1 MARRKSNSQPLSL
14 FAFQDI
20 ITGVAGVMLFILML
34 LVVQLALQKSQ
45 AASAPS
51 QQPPEFSEQE
61 RLQQQ
66 QQQQRLEELAQWVDR
81 KKTETLANKE
91 RINLLLDVQVQNV
104 DNQIRVLQTSQQKL
118 NNQVNEGKTKL
129 DQLQSENKKS
139 QANNPARTMMEKI
152 EALRK
157 ELESAS
163 NEILEWQDESRV
175 NYKSDSTVKNLYL
188 YDVHGSYFTMSKLA
202 ADMQKRKFSYG
213 SSDAS
218 SQIALKMI
226 QEYERLPNSMKDAE
240 RRIVVLFR
248 PSAAKHGSEVV
259 RELRKLGFEVAMEL
273 LEAKAELFSRPS
285 RDRSEPG
292 EQADGDQAGSDEGKS
307 PNE

>member
-104 DNQIRVLQTSQQKL
+104 DNQIRVLQ
-118 NNQVNEGKTKL
+118 
-129 DQLQSENKKS
+129 QSR
-139 QANNPARTMMEKI
+139 QR
-152 EALRK
+152 
-157 ELESAS
+157 
-163 NEILEWQDESRV
+163 
-175 NYKSDSTVKNLYL
+175 
-188 YDVHGSYFTMSKLA
+188 G
-202 ADMQKRKFSYG
+202 
-213 SSDAS
+213 
-218 SQIALKMI
+218 
-226 QEYERLPNSMKDAE
+226 
-240 RRIVVLFR
+240 
-248 PSAAKHGSEVV
+248 
-259 RELRKLGFEVAMEL
+259 
-273 LEAKAELFSRPS
+273 
-285 RDRSEPG
+285 
-292 EQADGDQAGSDEGKS
+292 
-307 PNE
+307 

>member
-1 MARRKSNSQPLSL
+1 MGRRINGPSVSF

-218 SQIALKMI
+218 SQIALKMV

-248 PSAAKHGSEVV
+248 PSAAKYGSEVV

-285 RDRSEPG
+285 RDRSEPD

>member
-1 MARRKSNSQPLSL
+1 MARRKSNGQPLSL

-45 AASAPS
+45 AASAPT
-51 QQPPEFSEQE
+51 QQAPKSSEQE
-61 RLQQQ
+61 EQQL
-66 QQQQRLEELAQWVDR
+66 QRLEELAQWVDR

-202 ADMQKRKFSYG
+202 AEMQKRKFSYG

-218 SQIALKMI
+218 SQIALKMV
-226 QEYERLPNSMKDAE
+226 QEYERLPNSMKDSE

-292 EQADGDQAGSDEGKS
+292 EQAGRTEGTL

>member
-51 QQPPEFSEQE
+51 QQPPESSEQE

-66 QQQQRLEELAQWVDR
+66 QQRLEELTQWVDR

-91 RINLLLDVQVQNV
+91 RIKLLLDAQVQNI

-118 NNQVNEGKTKL
+118 SNQFSEGRTKL
-129 DQLQSENKKS
+129 DQLQSESKKA

-152 EALRK
+152 EALRQ
-157 ELESAS
+157 ELKSAS

-202 ADMQKRKFSYG
+202 EDMQKRKFSYG

-218 SQIALKMI
+218 SQIALKMA

-285 RDRSEPG
+285 RDRSETG
-292 EQADGDQAGSDEGKS
+292 EQAGSTEGKS

>member
-218 SQIALKMI
+218 SQIALKMA

-285 RDRSEPG
+285 RDRSEPD

>member
-1 MARRKSNSQPLSL
+1 MARRKSNGQPLSL

-45 AASAPS
+45 AASAQT
-51 QQPPEFSEQE
+51 QQPPESSEQE

-66 QQQQRLEELAQWVDR
+66 QQQQQLEELTQWVDR

-91 RINLLLDVQVQNV
+91 RINLLLDVQVQNI

-118 NNQVNEGKTKL
+118 GNQFSEGKTKL
-129 DQLQSENKKS
+129 DQLQSENKMS
-139 QANNPARTMMEKI
+139 QANNPARTTMEKI

-157 ELESAS
+157 ELESTS
-163 NEILEWQDESRV
+163 DEILEWQDESRV

-202 ADMQKRKFSYG
+202 AEMQKRKFSYG
-213 SSDAS
+213 SSDTS
-218 SQIALKMI
+218 SQIALKMV
-226 QEYERLPNSMKDAE
+226 QEYERLPNGMKDAE

-273 LEAKAELFSRPS
+273 LEAKAELFSRPTV
-285 RDRSEPG
+285 DGSETG
-292 EQADGDQAGSDEGKS
+292 EQADGDQAGSAEGKS